1 MGSLS
6 QAFTLTMKLSVL
18 ALCFAAVSAE
28 ADPQLLYTVGAV
40 AHVPTVKVVETP
52 AEVKT
57 SVVPYA
63 LTHPLLHGYGYAG
76 LGYGYPYYPYG
87 VLPLVGAAA
96 AEEEAAPAVE
106 TERKKR
112 EAEAEADPWLVYSG
126 LTHPYTYGGIYNTYA
141 APLTYAA
148 HAAPLTYA
156 THGLLGYHGLPYL
169 LPAAPAAD
177 AAEGDGVEAERRKRD
192 AEADPAV
199 LASYSRLLTA
209 PTPIYHPPARA
220 ALAYSYG
227 YPYGGYVYGK

>member
-6 QAFTLTMKLSVL
+6 QAFTSTMKLSVL

-63 LTHPLLHGYGYAG
+63 LTHPLPHGYGYAG

-148 HAAPLTYA
+148 HSAPVTYA
-156 THGLLGYHGLPYL
+156 THGLLGYHGVLGYHGLPYL
-169 LPAAPAAD
+169 LPAAPA
-177 AAEGDGVEAERRKRD
+177 VI
-192 AEADPAV
+192 
-199 LASYSRLLTA
+199 ASYSRLLTA

-220 ALAYSYG
+220 ALAYS
-227 YPYGGYVYGK
+227 

>member
-1 MGSLS
+1 MG
-6 QAFTLTMKLSVL
+6 TMKFSVL

-96 AEEEAAPAVE
+96 AEEEA
-106 TERKKR
+106 
-112 EAEAEADPWLVYSG
+112 EAEADPWLAYSG

-141 APLTYAA
+141 APLT
-148 HAAPLTYA
+148 
-156 THGLLGYHGLPYL
+156 
-169 LPAAPAAD
+169 
-177 AAEGDGVEAERRKRD
+177 
-192 AEADPAV
+192 
-199 LASYSRLLTA
+199 
-209 PTPIYHPPARA
+209 
-220 ALAYSYG
+220 
-227 YPYGGYVYGK
+227 